1 LLVLLVLLFFPLA
14 DFDVCSQVSVSIEN
28 YELDET
34 VELLSIFDGDSPA
47 APLAAFIKSGDLPRS
62 DPRWYR
68 PNVHVWSA
76 SCAVTFTLQSTRKAT
91 LTQPLYTGF
100 ASQSGGFALKYG
112 VQDPDKIDYIE

>member
-1 LLVLLVLLFFPLA
+1 MNKCHCVYPFA
-14 DFDVCSQVSVSIEN
+14 DCDDLSQVSVSIES

-47 APLAAFIKSGDLPRS
+47 APLAAFIKSGVLPRS

-68 PNVHVWSA
+68 PSVQVWSE
-76 SCAVTFTLQSTRKAT
+76 SCAVTFTLQSTRMAT
-91 LTQPLYTGF
+91 LTQPLYAGF

-112 VQDPDKIDYIE
+112 VQDPNKIDFIE

>member
-1 LLVLLVLLFFPLA
+1 MILSFFSHICI
-14 DFDVCSQVSVSIEN
+14 DDCTQVSVSIEN

-47 APLAAFIKSGDLPRS
+47 APLAAFIKSGVLPRS

-68 PNVHVWSA
+68 PRVHVWSE
-76 SCAVTFTLQSTRKAT
+76 SCAVTFTLQSMRKAT

-112 VQDPDKIDYIE
+112 VQDPEKIDYIE